1 MSCKDCKYSPK
12 TYEEHF
18 MGGSCP
24 DAFTDIAVNCG
35 MFDQSNKNKEK
46 QGGKAN
52 CRFCADL
59 IVDGVSLAEHFM
71 IKSMDVFQDFQFH
84 HAKGWRIMSLE
95 DEKGYPLNFCPECGR
110 DLREEATNE

>member
-1 MSCKDCKYSPK
+1 MS
-12 TYEEHF
+12 
-18 MGGSCP
+18 
-24 DAFTDIAVNCG
+24 
-35 MFDQSNKNKEK
+35 
-46 QGGKAN
+46 

-110 DLREEATNE
+110 DLREEETNGRKGNA